1 MTGPEQ
7 HDRVSCRVRVARSLV
22 LATAPGPKLCGRSA
36 PRPYVPLCWP
46 SSPPEEHL
54 RTSLTATMTAQNGDK
69 LEELVLSGKLFNPPS
84 RSSSPV
90 RSRSPSPAQWPTDGH
105 DYDYD
110 SDADRRRALAS
121 RAAEHES
128 IGMGPGRTGVKGV
141 IRDHAEA
148 AALARSRRTEEI
160 RALNRAMEG
169 ASLGGQ
175 TWAEEE
181 RARAAELARLE
192 GKAGAVVD
200 GRPRAGRFGHLME
213 VGVRSFDR
221 ALDEDRNTWVL
232 VHIYDPS
239 LDRCA
244 TLDET
249 LSRLARAHP
258 STKFLHARAGA
269 IGFATARPTTSPR
282 ATHLAP
288 FPITRRPSRQILVP
302 GRYSSHNDDD
312 EDDPYGDENDSDG
325 DGDAGWDDDNVD
337 TDVLPTLLVYRGG
350 ALEHTWVRVDW
361 EAKTGVEDLLR
372 RHNILQGAERRPPS
386 DEEDFDD
393 GDLVFGGSDDDA

>member
-1 MTGPEQ
+1 M
-7 HDRVSCRVRVARSLV
+7 
-22 LATAPGPKLCGRSA
+22 
-36 PRPYVPLCWP
+36 
-46 SSPPEEHL
+46 
-54 RTSLTATMTAQNGDK
+54 NGDH

-90 RSRSPSPAQWPTDGH
+90 RSRSPSIAQWPTDGN

-110 SDADRRRALAS
+110 SDTERRRAVEGRIA
-121 RAAEHES
+121 AAEREHDS

-148 AALARSRRTEEI
+148 AALARSRRAEEI
-160 RALNRAMEG
+160 ATLNRAMEK

-175 TWAEEE
+175 TWGEEE
-181 RARAAELARLE
+181 RERAAERARLE
-192 GKAGAVVD
+192 GKAGRVVE
-200 GRPRAGRFGHLME
+200 GRARAGRFGHLME

-221 ALDEDRNTWVL
+221 ALDEDRNTWVA

-244 TLDET
+244 TLDEA
-249 LSRLARAHP
+249 LSRLARAYP

-269 IGFATARPTTSPR
+269 IGFATSRDTTSSR
-282 ATHLAP
+282 STHFSP

-302 GRYSSHNDDD
+302 GRYPNRTDDD
-312 EDDPYGDENDSDG
+312 DDPYGDASDGDDSEG
-325 DGDAGWDDDNVD
+325 DGDAGWDDDSVD

-350 ALEHTWVRVDW
+350 VLEHTWVRVDW
-361 EAKTGVEDLLR
+361 EAQAGVEELLR
-372 RHNILQGAERRPPS
+372 RHNILGGADPRNSAAHADASLS

-393 GDLVFGGSDDDA
+393 GDLVFGGSEDEA